1 MSRDRFLKACRRE
14 PVDKTPVWFM
24 RQAGRIFP
32 QYRALREKYDFLTMC
47 RTPELAAQVTLLPIE
62 HLEVDAAIIFADI
75 MLPLEG
81 LGVDFNI
88 EPTVGPVMAQP
99 IRDEEAVA
107 RLRQYD
113 PREVHDYL
121 MQAIA
126 LVKKEL
132 AGLPLIGFAGAPFTL
147 ACYMIEGRP
156 SREFTRAR
164 QLMFARPDLWHRLM
178 STLSDNIAEYMAA
191 QAEAGA
197 QALQLFDSW
206 VGVLSPWDYEQFVLP
221 YSRRIFRHLRET
233 HPEVPLIH
241 FGTGT
246 ATLLPLMAAAGPD
259 VVGVDWRIG
268 LDKAWDLVGP
278 QVGVQGNLDPAVLL
292 GSEAA
297 VDQAVQRVLAAAA
310 GRPGH
315 IFNLGH
321 GVLPDTPVE
330 VLQRVI
336 HQVHMHPL
344 DKPT

>member
-1 MSRDRFLKACRRE
+1 MSRDRFLKACRRV

-62 HLEVDAAIIFADI
+62 HMKVDAAIIFADI

-81 LGVDFNI
+81 LGVDFTI
-88 EPTVGPVMAQP
+88 QPTVGPVLDQP
-99 IRDEEAVA
+99 VRDDDAVA

-126 LVKKEL
+126 MVKKEL

-164 QLMFARPDLWHRLM
+164 QLMFARPDLWRRLM
-178 STLSDNIAEYMAA
+178 TTLSDAIADYMAA

-206 VGVLSPWDYEQFVLP
+206 VGVLSPWDYEEFVLP
-221 YSRRIFRHLRET
+221 YSRRIFHHLRET
-233 HPEVPLIH
+233 HPQVPLIH

-246 ATLLPLMAAAGPD
+246 ATLLPLMAAAGPH

-268 LDKAWDLVGP
+268 LDRAWDLVGP
-278 QVGVQGNLDPAVLL
+278 QMGVQGNLDPAVLL
-292 GSEAA
+292 GSQES
-297 VDQAVQRVLAAAA
+297 VTEAVQRVLAAA
-310 GRPGH
+310 GSRPGH

-330 VLQRVI
+330 VLQQVI